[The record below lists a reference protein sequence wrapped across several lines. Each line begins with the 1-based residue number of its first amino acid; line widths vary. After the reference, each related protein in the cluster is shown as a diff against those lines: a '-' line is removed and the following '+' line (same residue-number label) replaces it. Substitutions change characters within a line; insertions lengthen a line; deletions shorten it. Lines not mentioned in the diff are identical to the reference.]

1 MQRTR
6 ILIEDSQH
14 AAYMAEKAAL
24 YAEWQAMRQR
34 WATEDAADARVMSTW
49 RIGWIISVML
59 IAAMWM
65 AAAIVPQYAP
75 LFATVAVLFA
85 FVAWVAIM
93 VWAIQQ
99 LR

>member
-6 ILIEDSQH
+6 ILIEDAQH
-14 AAYMAEKAAL
+14 AAYMAKKAAL

-34 WATEDAADARVMSTW
+34 WADEDAADARVVSAW
-49 RIGWIISVML
+49 RIGWFLSFAL

-65 AAAIVPQYAP
+65 AAAIAPQYAP
-75 LFATVAVLFA
+75 LIATVAVLFT

-93 VWAIQQ
+93 VWVIQQ